1 MDNFTLILLGA
12 GLTAGG
18 AVSFRG
24 STMLGVRALA
34 AAALAPG
41 AIMLFVA
48 IINALS
54 VSQG

>member
-1 MDNFTLILLGA
+1 MDNLIMLLLGS

-24 STMLGVRALA
+24 SKMVGIRALA
-34 AAALAPG
+34 AAAFAPG

-48 IINALS
+48 VVNVMSLS
-54 VSQG
+54 SG

>member
-1 MDNFTLILLGA
+1 MDNFTLMLLGT

-18 AVSFRG
+18 AVSFRE
-24 STMLGVRALA
+24 STMPGVRALA

-48 IINALS
+48 IVNALS
-54 VSQG
+54 VSRG